1 MAKKRRGR
9 YPCESCEDTFKTP
22 QAKWGHVPHC
32 KGRKLSQQLATQAEA
47 EPVSTSRADH
57 ITRRPGPDSQ
67 ENKLLLLEAYELI
80 QQFQEN
86 ARHCAAISYLMAE
99 RNVRG
104 QYERAKEW
112 LAVYNDLTDIERDC
126 FQMVGRLRLDRG
138 LLFRIYHQ
146 IRPIRDTWVHYQTHD
161 LNPAD
166 KERVEAIRKEEA
178 KWDTLMT
185 MIKKLLVAS
194 R

>member
-9 YPCESCEDTFKTP
+9 HPCETCPKTFKTL
-22 QAKWGHVPHC
+22 QAKWGHYPHC
-32 KGRKLSQQLATQAEA
+32 PGRKLSQQPATQAEP
-47 EPVSTSRADH
+47 EPVGTARADH
-57 ITRRPGPDSQ
+57 ETRRPGPDSQ
-67 ENKLLLLEAYELI
+67 ESKLLLLETHELI
-80 QQFQEN
+80 QQFEED
-86 ARHCAAISYLMAE
+86 ARHYAAMSYLLAE

-104 QYERAKEW
+104 QYEKAKEW
-112 LAVYNDLTDIERDC
+112 LQMYNDLSDVERDC

-138 LLFRIYHQ
+138 LMFRIYHQ
-146 IRPIRDTWVHYQTHD
+146 TRPLRDTWVHYQTRH

>member
-1 MAKKRRGR
+1 MAKKRCGR

-22 QAKWGHVPHC
+22 QAKWGHYPHC
-32 KGRKLSQQLATQAEA
+32 EGRKLSQQPATQAEA
-47 EPVSTSRADH
+47 EPVGTARADH
-57 ITRRPGPDSQ
+57 VTRRPGPDSQ
-67 ENKLLLLEAYELI
+67 ESKLLLLETHELI
-80 QQFQEN
+80 QQFEED
-86 ARHCAAISYLMAE
+86 ARHYAAMSYLLAE

-104 QYERAKEW
+104 QYEKAKEW
-112 LAVYNDLTDIERDC
+112 LQMYNDLSDVERDC

-146 IRPIRDTWVHYQTHD
+146 IRPIRDTWVHYQTRD